1 MAELRVNVN
10 VASGYNASL
19 LEMWACR
26 TKRPLSNL
34 AAQLLEE
41 GLNNAL
47 RDRRIPAE
55 IMQEVHD
62 ELLKPKSCGPESMED
77 IAPEQIAGD
86 AFRRVLKRKQEEKFD
101 AANKHYEEEA
111 EQMDIET
118 LKEQCDVLPGI

>member
-19 LEMWACR
+19 LEMWAFR

-62 ELLKPKSCGPESMED
+62 VLLKPKSVGPENITDTE
-77 IAPEQIAGD
+77 IQGD
-86 AFRRVLKRKQEEKFD
+86 AYRRVYKKRQEERFN
-101 AANKHYEEEA
+101 AANKHFEEEA
-111 EQMDIET
+111 EQMDMAI
-118 LKEQCDVLPGI
+118 LKENCDVLPGI